1 MNRRSTL
8 NHLFQKKLLIL
19 VCIAL
24 LAIFTASCYRYSKG
38 DPIPDDD
45 YDPTNPSDV
54 VRMDYMLWLEEE
66 YTDYTLSMKVIKSEV
81 DEPETQ
87 RQIEHYKGSEFA
99 KSRGWTDDYLEEHFV
114 VVKVRY
120 ECELDHS
127 KTSIPDGLLESYV
140 FLERNPKDDI
150 WFIVDRT
157 NPVEVL
163 E

>member
-66 YTDYTLSMKVIKSEV
+66 YTDYTLSMS
-81 DEPETQ
+81 
-87 RQIEHYKGSEFA
+87 
-99 KSRGWTDDYLEEHFV
+99 
-114 VVKVRY
+114 
-120 ECELDHS
+120 
-127 KTSIPDGLLESYV
+127 
-140 FLERNPKDDI
+140 N
-150 WFIVDRT
+150 
-157 NPVEVL
+157 
-163 E
+163 

>member
-1 MNRRSTL
+1 MNHRSSL
-8 NHLFQKKLLIL
+8 NLLLQKKLLIL

-24 LAIFTASCYRYSKG
+24 LTIFTASCYRYPKG

-45 YDPTNPSDV
+45 YDPTIPSDV

-81 DEPETQ
+81 DELETR
-87 RQIEHYKGSEFA
+87 RQIENYNGSEFA

-114 VVKVRY
+114 VAKVRY

-127 KTSIPDGLLESYV
+127 KTAMPDGLLESYV
-140 FLERNPKDDI
+140 FLERNPKDGI

>member
-1 MNRRSTL
+1 VNPCSTL
-8 NHLFQKKLLIL
+8 NQIFQKKLLIL
-19 VCIAL
+19 ICIAL
-24 LAIFTASCYRYSKG
+24 LAIFTASCYRFPKG
-38 DPIPDDD
+38 DPIPDDG
-45 YDPTNPSDV
+45 YDPTNPADV

-81 DEPETQ
+81 DELETG
-87 RQIEHYKGSEFA
+87 RQIENYTGSEFA
-99 KSRGWTDDYLEEHFV
+99 KSRGWTDAYLAEHFV

-120 ECELDHS
+120 ECELDHR

-140 FLERNPKDDI
+140 FLERNPKDGF

-157 NPVEVL
+157 SPVAVL

>member
-1 MNRRSTL
+1 MNHHSAL
-8 NHLFQKKLLIL
+8 NLLFQKKLLIL

-24 LAIFTASCYRYSKG
+24 LTIFTTSCYRYPKG

-45 YDPTNPSDV
+45 FDPTNPSDT

-81 DEPETQ
+81 DELETR
-87 RQIEHYKGSEFA
+87 RQIENYKGSEFA
-99 KSRGWTDDYLEEHFV
+99 KSRGLTDDYLEEHFV
-114 VVKVRY
+114 VVEVRY

-127 KTSIPDGLLESYV
+127 KTAMPDGLLESYV
-140 FLERNPKDDI
+140 FLVRNPKDGI